1 MMDRRLSRQLEM
13 VAARIRR
20 LRFWQAVAIAWLLP
34 ALVGAAWWAL
44 NWRAG
49 WSVDYAAPTLGIAAL
64 LAGVAAAAWSARAA
78 RDPRQLAR
86 RIEDRYPELKASLV
100 TAVEIEPQLP
110 HGRLGFLQESV
121 VREALLHAYR
131 HPWTGMVSSWRL
143 FAAFA
148 ANMATL
154 VLLLVVL
161 LGITLVVAPSPA
173 IVESEPVDAQTVA
186 SGGWSVTVEP
196 GDTEIER
203 GTSLLVMARFVGAL
217 PTEATLVYRTAD
229 GEAAQLPMTKSL
241 DDPIF
246 GGRIPNVT
254 EPLDYHVQL
263 PGHETDSYHVGVFEY
278 PRLVRG
284 DARLSYP
291 AYTNLEPRVI
301 EDVRTVS
308 AVEGTDLTIVCHLNK
323 MVSRAVLI
331 DAEQPNPIAGPLTIA
346 GSDVEA
352 DAEGNAADDSP
363 LVNAIPLTA
372 ESTEPPVYSAT
383 LRLEKSKRLR
393 LELVDEQGRGNV
405 TKEEF
410 VIRVLPN
417 KPPELKLTFPGR
429 DVRVSPLEETDVQ
442 GTVWD
447 DYGVTQFGISYA
459 MAGGDEQH
467 VTLGENAAAKQTHA
481 MQHMIQFEQLRA
493 EPDQLLSYYLW
504 AEDIGPDG
512 EPRRV
517 LSDMYFAEVRPFE
530 EIFRQGEQPPGGQ
543 QQQQQQQQQGSQNA
557 QQAEQLAD
565 LQKQIIN
572 ATWKLIRRE
581 TADEPTEPFAGD
593 AELIYQ
599 SQGSA
604 LEQANELVGNLED
617 AESQSHGEAVLR
629 AMNDAFDE
637 LRAAKDG
644 PALSP
649 LRPALAAEQAAYQA
663 LLRLRAREHNVI
675 RSQQQAGQQGQSSSS
690 SNRSQQQLDQLDLSN
705 DENRYETERTAESQ
719 SQQELQDRETRQV
732 LNRLSELARRQNDL
746 NERLKEL
753 QSALEEAQTEA
764 EREELRRQLQRLTEE
779 QQQILRDTDELQSRM
794 ESPENQ
800 QRMNDERQQLEQTRE
815 QVRRAS
821 EALEEGMVPQA
832 TAAGARAEQQFEDLR
847 NELRRQASN
856 RFEEELREMR
866 DDARGLEQRQQQ
878 LAEQL
883 NADESEENA
892 NSLRDDSS
900 REELPEQLREQQQRL
915 QQLLERMR
923 ETTLEAEATEPLLS
937 ERLYE
942 AARDAAEQNLER
954 ALPAA
959 ESSLRRGLIEDAQQQ
974 EQLAREGI
982 RQLREGIE
990 QAAESVL
997 GDDTEA
1003 LRRAREE
1010 LERLADELND
1020 EVARNTGE
1028 PPAERRSRQ
1037 PRESGEPGDA
1047 EAQRRST
1054 PNGVSEPNGES
1065 DQQTDS
1071 REPTSNG
1078 PSNQNDLPRENS
1090 RNGGNPTPT
1099 GEQPERQSGSPSPS
1113 GSPAEQNGEQ
1123 PAEQP
1128 SQSGQQPG
1136 EGQPNG
1142 QQPSQQPTNQP
1153 GQQPSHP
1160 GSPASAQA
1168 GSDRPGGAQPGQSQ
1182 SPNQTQPGQQPT
1194 GGGQPNQQGGP
1205 FNDGGFNAG
1214 GFAPFMDESGR
1225 PA

>member
-64 LAGVAAAAWSARAA
+64 LAGVAAAACSARAA

-331 DAEQPNPIAGPLTIA
+331 DAEQPKPIAGPLTIA

-352 DAEGNAADDSP
+352 DAERNAADDSTSG
-363 LVNAIPLTA
+363 NAIPLTA

-481 MQHMIQFEQLRA
+481 MQHMIQFEQWRA

-543 QQQQQQQQQGSQNA
+543 QQQQQQQPQ
-557 QQAEQLAD
+557 
-565 LQKQIIN
+565 
-572 ATWKLIRRE
+572 
-581 TADEPTEPFAGD
+581 
-593 AELIYQ
+593 
-599 SQGSA
+599 
-604 LEQANELVGNLED
+604 
-617 AESQSHGEAVLR
+617 
-629 AMNDAFDE
+629 
-637 LRAAKDG
+637 
-644 PALSP
+644 
-649 LRPALAAEQAAYQA
+649 
-663 LLRLRAREHNVI
+663 
-675 RSQQQAGQQGQSSSS
+675 
-690 SNRSQQQLDQLDLSN
+690 
-705 DENRYETERTAESQ
+705 
-719 SQQELQDRETRQV
+719 
-732 LNRLSELARRQNDL
+732 
-746 NERLKEL
+746 
-753 QSALEEAQTEA
+753 QSA
-764 EREELRRQLQRLTEE
+764 
-779 QQQILRDTDELQSRM
+779 
-794 ESPENQ
+794 
-800 QRMNDERQQLEQTRE
+800 
-815 QVRRAS
+815 
-821 EALEEGMVPQA
+821 
-832 TAAGARAEQQFEDLR
+832 
-847 NELRRQASN
+847 
-856 RFEEELREMR
+856 
-866 DDARGLEQRQQQ
+866 
-878 LAEQL
+878 
-883 NADESEENA
+883 
-892 NSLRDDSS
+892 SS
-900 REELPEQLREQQQRL
+900 K
-915 QQLLERMR
+915 
-923 ETTLEAEATEPLLS
+923 
-937 ERLYE
+937 
-942 AARDAAEQNLER
+942 
-954 ALPAA
+954 
-959 ESSLRRGLIEDAQQQ
+959 
-974 EQLAREGI
+974 
-982 RQLREGIE
+982 
-990 QAAESVL
+990 
-997 GDDTEA
+997 
-1003 LRRAREE
+1003 
-1010 LERLADELND
+1010 
-1020 EVARNTGE
+1020 
-1028 PPAERRSRQ
+1028 
-1037 PRESGEPGDA
+1037 
-1047 EAQRRST
+1047 
-1054 PNGVSEPNGES
+1054 
-1065 DQQTDS
+1065 
-1071 REPTSNG
+1071 
-1078 PSNQNDLPRENS
+1078 
-1090 RNGGNPTPT
+1090 
-1099 GEQPERQSGSPSPS
+1099 
-1113 GSPAEQNGEQ
+1113 
-1123 PAEQP
+1123 
-1128 SQSGQQPG
+1128 
-1136 EGQPNG
+1136 
-1142 QQPSQQPTNQP
+1142 
-1153 GQQPSHP
+1153 
-1160 GSPASAQA
+1160 
-1168 GSDRPGGAQPGQSQ
+1168 
-1182 SPNQTQPGQQPT
+1182 
-1194 GGGQPNQQGGP
+1194 
-1205 FNDGGFNAG
+1205 
-1214 GFAPFMDESGR
+1214 
-1225 PA
+1225 